1 MTHPHDTWSKPA
13 MNAPQTPSAT
23 GSAKG
28 YWIAHGDV
36 RDLEQYQAYVRANA
50 ASFRKFGARFLVRGG
65 PSEVVEG
72 SSRSRH
78 VVLEFPSLEAARA
91 CWHSQGYQAARA
103 LRQPVSEVDLVIVGG
118 YEGPQPGDAL

>member
-1 MTHPHDTWSKPA
+1 
-13 MNAPQTPSAT
+13 MNAPPQTPARTDSSQ
-23 GSAKG
+23 GEPKG

-50 ASFRKFGARFLVRGG
+50 ASFREYGARFLVRGG